1 LVSDKRLILYS
12 VQLPTVDVPSTHAVL
27 AGGGAAPPL
36 LPPPHA
42 LNSANIA
49 LSNSSP
55 NFVRCCIF
63 YLARITGLPVAV
75 GIEYYF
81 FLPRV

>member
-36 LPPPHA
+36 LPPPQA
-42 LNSANIA
+42 LSSANVA
-49 LSNSSP
+49 PSNSSF
-55 NFVRCCIF
+55 NFIRCRMVYF
-63 YLARITGLPVAV
+63 TSLVLPVYQLLL
-75 GIEYYF
+75 E
-81 FLPRV
+81 